1 MALVTKESL
10 KVSLIPIL
18 NFRGVKDWMCQR
30 MDNQDSW
37 ILCNTIIMVWLS
49 DS

>member
-18 NFRGVKDWMCQR
+18 SFRGVKDWMCQKDR
-30 MDNQDSW
+30 QSG
-37 ILCNTIIMVWLS
+37 LLNTM
-49 DS
+49 